1 MIGYSAPVDGLR
13 LAYTRDGSGP
23 PVVLLHG
30 WPGSGRDYDAVGELL
45 APELNVV
52 VPDLRGFGE
61 SDRDPTGAPAAYSAE
76 AQAASVLG
84 LVRELALDRP
94 VLAGFDIGSRVAQAV
109 TRLEPDAARGLVVSP
124 PLPGIGERILTPSA
138 QSEFWYQAFH
148 QLPLADGLID
158 GDQAAVRA
166 YLAHFWNH
174 WSGPAWTPP
183 ADTIDALVEL
193 YARPGAF
200 HSSMSWYRAGAG
212 AVAQASAERVPPREQ
227 RIDVPT
233 TVLWGEQ
240 DPLFPPDWSDRLD
253 DFFADVDL
261 RLLPDVGH
269 FTPLEAAA
277 EFARA
282 IRERSTG

>member
-30 WPGSGRDYDAVGELL
+30 WPGSGRDYDTVGELL
-45 APELNVV
+45 AAELDVV

-61 SDRDPTGAPAAYSAE
+61 SDRDPTGAPTAYSAE

-84 LVRELALDRP
+84 LVRELELDCP
-94 VLAGFDIGSRVAQAV
+94 VLGGFDIGSRVAQAV

-148 QLPLADGLID
+148 QLRLADELID
-158 GDQAAVRA
+158 GNQAAVRA
-166 YLAHFWNH
+166 YMAHFYNH

-183 ADTIDALVEL
+183 ADMIEL

-200 HSSMSWYRAGAG
+200 RSSMSWYRAGAG
-212 AVAQASAERVPPREQ
+212 AVAQACAERVPPREE

-233 TVLWGEQ
+233 TVLWGER

-253 DFFADVDL
+253 DFFTDVEL
-261 RLLPDVGH
+261 RLLAEVGH
-269 FTPLEAAA
+269 FMPLEAATK
-277 EFARA
+277 FAQA